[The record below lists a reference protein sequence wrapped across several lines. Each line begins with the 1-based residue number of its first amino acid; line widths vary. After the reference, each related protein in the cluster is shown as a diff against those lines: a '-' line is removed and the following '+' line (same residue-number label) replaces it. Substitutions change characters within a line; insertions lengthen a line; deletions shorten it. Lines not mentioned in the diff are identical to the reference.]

1 MHYLIVYFPKA
12 EAGDSEMVIGCSI
25 NSRMFLAVLNMP
37 GQSEAER

>member
-12 EAGDSEMVIGCSI
+12 VAGDLDMVIGCSI
-25 NSRMFLAVLNMP
+25 NSQMFLAVLNMA